1 MIFLL
6 HALEFNG
13 HKTIAMHVLQR
24 LVYIL
29 GTNHAYVMIH
39 NGICAWE

>member
-1 MIFLL
+1 MIFLM

-24 LVYIL
+24 LVYIS
-29 GTNHAYVMIH
+29 GTDHAYVMIQ
-39 NGICAWE
+39 NGTCAWE